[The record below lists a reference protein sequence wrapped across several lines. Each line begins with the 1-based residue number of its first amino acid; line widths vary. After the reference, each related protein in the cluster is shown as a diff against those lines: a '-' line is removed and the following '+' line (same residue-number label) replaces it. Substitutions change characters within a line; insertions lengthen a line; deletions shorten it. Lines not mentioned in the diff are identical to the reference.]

1 MMEKDRPEQKVELT
15 ATRKTLSAHEKRVAE
30 LDNIVKRIYE
40 DNINGKLTDE
50 MFIKFSREYVNKQK
64 SLQAEATIIQND
76 ILQLEQQAI
85 NVDGFIRKARK
96 YTSIQ
101 ELTSAI
107 VNEFIQK
114 IVVHAPDKSSGKRR
128 QKVEIIYQDVGKI
141 ILPETVADGK
151 TA

>member
-96 YTSIQ
+96 YTSNSRID
-101 ELTSAI
+101 I
-107 VNEFIQK
+107 C
-114 IVVHAPDKSSGKRR
+114 HR
-128 QKVEIIYQDVGKI
+128 Q
-141 ILPETVADGK
+141 
-151 TA
+151 

>member
-101 ELTSAI
+101 
-107 VNEFIQK
+107 
-114 IVVHAPDKSSGKRR
+114 
-128 QKVEIIYQDVGKI
+128 
-141 ILPETVADGK
+141 
-151 TA
+151 